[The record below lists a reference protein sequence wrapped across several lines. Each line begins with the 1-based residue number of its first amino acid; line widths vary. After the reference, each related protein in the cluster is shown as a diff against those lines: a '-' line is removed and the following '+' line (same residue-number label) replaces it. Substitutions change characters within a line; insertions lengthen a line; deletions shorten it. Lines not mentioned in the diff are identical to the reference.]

1 MNLLLINAS
10 IVTMETGDSGYQIQ
24 QDQFIVLSS
33 GKISQIGSMQ
43 DLPDSVFDHILDCS
57 SKLIT
62 PGLIDCHTH
71 LIFAGNRAGEFE
83 QRLNGATYQEIARGG
98 GGIMATVHATREASE
113 QELIEK
119 ALKRLSGLIRDGVT
133 TVEIKS
139 GYGLTLASE
148 LKMLRA
154 AKQLELYADIKVSTT
169 LLAAHAVPPEYISD
183 ADSYIDYICAS
194 IIPAAVEAQLVDY
207 VDVFCEGIGFNLA
220 QSKRVFSSALKYGLG
235 IKGHTE
241 QLSNLGGSILAAEM
255 GASSVDHIEYLDQ
268 KGVEALAAN
277 GTVATLLPGAF
288 YFLRETHL
296 PPIDLLRKYK
306 VPMALA
312 TDFNPG
318 TSPIASIAMIMNMGC
333 TLFNLTPQET
343 LRGVTCNAAKALGLE
358 KQRGQIK
365 VGFDADLCLW
375 NIDHPAQLSYEIG
388 TPLLDL
394 RIINGEIC
402 ND

>member
-1 MNLLLINAS
+1 MNLLLTNAS
-10 IVTMETGDSGYQIQ
+10 IVTMETGDSGYQVQ
-24 QDQFIVLSS
+24 QDQFIALSG
-33 GKISQIGSMQ
+33 GKISQIGPMKQ
-43 DLPDSVFDHILDCS
+43 MPDRVFEQVLDCAA
-57 SKLIT
+57 KLVT

-83 QRLNGATYQEIARGG
+83 QRLNGLSYQEIARCG

-119 ALKRLSGLIRDGVT
+119 SLRRLSGLIRDGVT

-139 GYGLTLASE
+139 GYGLTLESE
-148 LKMLRA
+148 LKILRA

-183 ADSYIDYICAS
+183 ADSYIDYVCIS

-207 VDVFCEGIGFNLA
+207 VDVFCEGIGFNLE

-241 QLSNLGGSILAAEM
+241 QLSNMGGSILAAEM

-268 KGVEALAAN
+268 KGVEVLAEN

-288 YFLRETHL
+288 YFLRETRL
-296 PPIDLLRKYK
+296 PPVDLLRKFK

-318 TSPIASIAMIMNMGC
+318 TSPIASLSMIMNMGC

-375 NIDHPAQLSYEIG
+375 NIEHPAQLSYEIG
-388 TPLLDL
+388 TSLLAQ
-394 RIINGEIC
+394 RIINGELC